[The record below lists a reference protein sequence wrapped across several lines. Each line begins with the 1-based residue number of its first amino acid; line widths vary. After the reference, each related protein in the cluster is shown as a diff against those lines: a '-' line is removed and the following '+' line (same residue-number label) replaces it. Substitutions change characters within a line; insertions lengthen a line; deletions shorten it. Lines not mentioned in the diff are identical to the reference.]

1 MDLSALD
8 LSACQWIDGGQED
21 GWEEEEV
28 VRSVGHELAGEKV
41 PSVQSRSGDGA
52 VKKWRWRWKWWRRLD
67 RCQWTRLRR
76 LNWWSRTFS
85 SLALLFTKFSFL
97 ALFTKFTDG
106 GGQVLFEVLA
116 HLLEDLVSAG

>member
-41 PSVQSRSGDGA
+41 PSVQSRSGDGGGSGGA
-52 VKKWRWRWKWWRRLD
+52 D
-67 RCQWTRLRR
+67 WT
-76 LNWWSRTFS
+76 
-85 SLALLFTKFSFL
+85 
-97 ALFTKFTDG
+97 
-106 GGQVLFEVLA
+106 V
-116 HLLEDLVSAG
+116 VSGRG